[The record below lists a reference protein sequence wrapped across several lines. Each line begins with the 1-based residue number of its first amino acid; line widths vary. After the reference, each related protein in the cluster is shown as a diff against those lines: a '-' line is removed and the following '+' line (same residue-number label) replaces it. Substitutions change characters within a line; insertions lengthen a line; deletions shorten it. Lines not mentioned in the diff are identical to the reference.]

1 MRFLQEA
8 AEELNKTIRCKN
20 NENLELD
27 KVVNELIVQVS
38 ERQNIDSTNGN
49 HLLLSNIVN
58 HYFQYKTVKKLIVL
72 FNRFFSFS

>member
-38 ERQNIDSTNGN
+38 ERQNINSINGY
-49 HLLLSNIVN
+49 HLLLSNIIN
-58 HYFQYKTVKKLIVL
+58 HYFQSKNVKKLEVL
-72 FNRFFSFS
+72 FNRF